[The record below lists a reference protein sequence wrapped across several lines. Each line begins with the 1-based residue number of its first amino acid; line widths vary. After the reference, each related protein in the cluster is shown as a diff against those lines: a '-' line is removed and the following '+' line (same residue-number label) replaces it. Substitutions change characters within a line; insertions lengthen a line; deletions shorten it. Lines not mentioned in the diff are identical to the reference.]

1 MESSTY
7 SLNNLIDVEANQ
19 VSAQTIDCDS
29 IGVNSLT
36 ALDIET
42 KNLTI
47 NQTTSTHSLTTTNLT
62 ATDTSTH
69 TLSADTATTTTLAAT
84 DTEISNKLKTK
95 LLEVTDISTIK
106 EEKCETLTTTTS
118 TSLTNVTINDKKINS
133 IIIPDNNSSTFVT
146 DNAEQTLTNKA
157 ISSGIIT
164 NFPLELLD
172 TSLVNKILTFLS
184 PIQAFYDINRD
195 TAFKL
200 LKPFIIDNDLGV
212 AVNMDLILA
221 PIAISAGYFSNEC
234 GHPLYSEV
242 GSKRIVEM
250 KLNYDPISGDL
261 STSNNFKGHFVD
273 TSYSKNKLI
282 FSNNDSKLDETS
294 LLYDVNTSKCT
305 MADLD
310 CKDVTCASATATG
323 QIKGSGLAC
332 TNFIGG
338 HLLYSEPITQLIK
351 ELPFFYDPLAGF
363 SSSSKLSASEIYS
376 SLFTNPSFINGKL
389 LKSSSNHII
398 ESAITI
404 DNNDL
409 TTVGA
414 VQASEIIATNSIINS
429 SYQGLRMLIS
439 SADKRI
445 IEITIPNFNLPTT
458 PIPLDPVLIALPIPT
473 DYLNWWT
480 YQWWLSMP
488 KGLTGERGE
497 KGEKGDSGESGNN
510 IITMLASATAGVLG
524 GMLGA
529 LAAFDPLGLLP
540 RPPNPPAISAD
551 SSGNLA
557 ASGGMSAAGDI
568 TKLGEDGSE
577 VFKVNGNGLITS
589 SAGLTTAGAVSAN
602 TIASTSM
609 TATTIASTSL
619 SAATATIAS
628 LQIANE
634 LTVATTPST
643 TTITQSTANA
653 TDINDHTTAKNLM
666 IKSADK
672 ANGQAAHLMLEAG
685 NSSSGSNGNII
696 MQSDVQSTCRN
707 YFQSIQRNTIELTE
721 STNLQ
726 NSLYSVIIAKC
737 QKNSDEKKQDE
748 DITITLPVLT
758 SINNGMLLHIVKS
771 SNLNATGKVIIVV
784 SNILSEQI
792 DYLLTQITL
801 DCDNDR
807 IDLIADS
814 NLKQWFS
821 Q

>member
-726 NSLYSVIIAKC
+726 NFLYSVIIAKC

-748 DITITLPVLT
+748 DIIITLPVLT

-771 SNLNATGKVIIVV
+771 SSNGATGKVIIVV
-784 SNILSEQI
+784 SNILSDQI
-792 DYLLTQITL
+792 DYMLTEITL

-807 IDLIADS
+807 IDLIGDS